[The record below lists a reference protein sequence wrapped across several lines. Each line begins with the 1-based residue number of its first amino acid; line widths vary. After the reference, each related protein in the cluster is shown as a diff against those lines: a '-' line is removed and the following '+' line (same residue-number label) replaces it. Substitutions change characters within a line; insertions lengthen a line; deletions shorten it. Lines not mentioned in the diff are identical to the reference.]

1 MQCLRQLPAL
11 DARLDFLDDV
21 LLHLAGERETLVLA
35 ADARH
40 GSIEKHQCEV
50 LRLLAAERVQM
61 PEVGTDALERW
72 KGGTLRSVTLV
83 ATGKPGNLQIRLIDP
98 ATGGTRQGRGACTGD
113 SGGPV
118 FADDNGQ
125 LAVIGVVSWSTGPN
139 AGDGCGG
146 LTGVTPLELYRGWI
160 AETSRKIGGR

>member
-1 MQCLRQLPAL
+1 MEQGYSGSYNGDAYGSVMYQNENLSVRTSDEFMAAAL
-11 DARLDFLDDV
+11 SGKEWWTR
-21 LLHLAGERETLVLA
+21 T
-35 ADARH
+35 
-40 GSIEKHQCEV
+40 
-50 LRLLAAERVQM
+50 
-61 PEVGTDALERW
+61 
-72 KGGTLRSVTLV
+72 VT
-83 ATGKPGNLQIRLIDP
+83 TGKPGNLQIRLIDP